1 MGQNGQN
8 RVRARVRKEIP
19 IFFCICGRSNG
30 LEAQSI
36 ATLTLWQ
43 AHPTFLK
50 KLFYF
55 LPLSPN
61 ISSLSVPL
69 AQRFLSS
76 YLSHFQPLSVLA
88 HETLIIVYRQPDCAP
103 LLLSYILL
111 RTYFFPSYFFKII
124 YLGRGSHIS
133 LRIYSY

>member
-55 LPLSPN
+55 LLSLFHLLN
-61 ISSLSVPL
+61 
-69 AQRFLSS
+69 AF
-76 YLSHFQPLSVLA
+76 LA
-88 HETLIIVYRQPDCAP
+88 HI
-103 LLLSYILL
+103 
-111 RTYFFPSYFFKII
+111 
-124 YLGRGSHIS
+124 
-133 LRIYSY
+133 